1 MSAQR
6 LRRPEESRKTTGK
19 AWWKSARAGWERER
33 EASQGWALTSGLR
46 AQTCVRA
53 KSLQSRPT
61 LRDLWT
67 SPPGSSVHGILQARI
82 LEWVATASSRG
93 SSRPRDRTLVSCFLY
108 WQVGSL
114 PLVPPWKTRLSTT
127 LLTREGSELKH
138 KLIPLTVRSVLAEM
152 NQRRWLCQKESPF
165 LRTQSP

>member
-1 MSAQR
+1 M
-6 LRRPEESRKTTGK
+6 
-19 AWWKSARAGWERER
+19 
-33 EASQGWALTSGLR
+33 
-46 AQTCVRA
+46 
-53 KSLQSRPT
+53 
-61 LRDLWT
+61 
-67 SPPGSSVHGILQARI
+67 
-82 LEWVATASSRG
+82 ASSRG

-114 PLVPPWKTRLSTT
+114 PLVPPGKTRLSTA